1 MKRTLATVTI
11 LALLAGP
18 ALADSHGADAPDAE
32 TIERINA
39 MLAGMNCEIDPEDIE
54 LEDDG
59 TYDLDDVMCADG
71 QYDMKLDAD
80 LNVTER
86 RKE

>member
-1 MKRTLATVTI
+1 MKRPLTI
-11 LALLAGP
+11 LAALALLTGP
-18 ALADSHGADAPDAE
+18 ALADTPDAE
-32 TIERINA
+32 TVERINA
-39 MLAGMNCEIDPEDIE
+39 MLAEMQCEIDPEDIE

-86 RKE
+86 RAE

>member
-1 MKRTLATVTI
+1 MKRPFAALAA
-11 LALLAGP
+11 LALLAVP
-18 ALADSHGADAPDAE
+18 ALANEPDAE
-32 TIERINA
+32 TIERITA
-39 MLAGMNCEIDPEDIE
+39 MLAEMQCEIDPEDIE
-54 LEDDG
+54 LEGDG

-86 RKE
+86 RAE